1 MSDKPRGGMAY
12 IPHDYFS
19 SIGDGKIDSKWASA
33 AEELRKLASQFS
45 VERRQDHE
53 NKFMFRIVAV
63 QKKRSDKPIIPMH
76 INFDM
81 HTQTMQQQET
91 QAILSAFDKLD
102 ALVEKCDRLEHER
115 DLWREEAERWR
126 DIVMKKED

>member
-1 MSDKPRGGMAY
+1 MSDELTGGKAY
-12 IPHDYFS
+12 VS
-19 SIGDGKIDSKWASA
+19 SMTWAAA
-33 AEELRKLASQFS
+33 AEELRRFASQFS
-45 VERRQDHE
+45 IERRQDLE
-53 NKFMFRIVAV
+53 NKFMFRITAV

-81 HTQTMQQQET
+81 HTKTMQQQET
-91 QAILSAFDKLD
+91 QAILSAFDKLE

-126 DIVMKKED
+126 KIARDPNTLSRKE

>member
-1 MSDKPRGGMAY
+1 MAY

-33 AEELRKLASQFS
+33 AEELRKLASQFAIDC
-45 VERRQDHE
+45 RQDLE
-53 NKFMFRIVAV
+53 NKFMFRIVSV
-63 QKKRSDKPIIPMH
+63 QKKREGKPIIPMR

-81 HTQTMQQQET
+81 KTMQQQET
-91 QAILSAFDKLD
+91 QAILSTFDQLD

-115 DLWREEAERWR
+115 DLWKEEAERWR
-126 DIVMKKED
+126 AIVMEKED